1 MTRHHIER
9 RRLPAY
15 GKAFIGRPC
24 AWLRLGHNGMAQAA
38 QEARGGARNVLAIPP
53 GEQPA
58 SMDWSLLTGL
68 DVLVIEHDDQGS
80 DYRLAVMRALARAG
94 VNVGYLI
101 PASRR
106 LEDYIL
112 IGIRPRHLGDRE
124 AA

>member
-1 MTRHHIER
+1 MNRPFFER
-9 RRLPAY
+9 KRLPAY

-24 AWLRLGHNGMAQAA
+24 AWLRLGHQGMAQAA
-38 QEARGGARNVLAIPP
+38 QEVRGGARNVLAIPP

-68 DVLVIEHDDQGS
+68 DVVVIEHEDQGP
-80 DYRLAVMRALARAG
+80 DFRLALMRALARAG
-94 VNVGYLI
+94 VTVGFLI

-106 LEDYIL
+106 PEDYIL